1 MFGKDSF
8 FSLILNEAK
17 KDKEEDVEE
26 EDVELE
32 DDAEESEEDVEV
44 EDDIEE
50 PEEDAEVEDDI
61 EEPEEDAEEEIPAE
75 EPTEEPV
82 EEEIPAEEP
91 QTMAEATPE
100 VTTSQETPAD
110 SGGNE
115 MPEETQNAPIEGE
128 ASGPPE
134 GDMGTEGDPMAD
146 DGMGEEGMEGDP
158 MADDGMGEEGMEGDP
173 AASGLETDPI
183 IDNPYIR
190 KAYYDKFKKLIK
202 SNNELLDIIDENK
215 KINVVNDKLEIEY
228 TKLNNYIIEK
238 ISKSNEQINFLIQD
252 GKILDIDIDKLKM
265 IYTKLESKTLILLDM
280 YENLSNKNI

>member
-1 MFGKDSF
+1 M
-8 FSLILNEAK
+8 
-17 KDKEEDVEE
+17 
-26 EDVELE
+26 
-32 DDAEESEEDVEV
+32 
-44 EDDIEE
+44 
-50 PEEDAEVEDDI
+50 
-61 EEPEEDAEEEIPAE
+61 
-75 EPTEEPV
+75 T
-82 EEEIPAEEP
+82 
-91 QTMAEATPE
+91 EATPE
-100 VTTSQETPAD
+100 ATTSQETPAD

-134 GDMGTEGDPMAD
+134 GDM
-146 DGMGEEGMEGDP
+146 GMEGDP

-202 SNNELLDIIDENK
+202 SNNELLDIVDENK
-215 KINVVNDKLEIEY
+215 KINVVDDKLEIEY

>member
-17 KDKEEDVEE
+17 KDKEEDIE
-26 EDVELE
+26 
-32 DDAEESEEDVEV
+32 EEDVEV

-50 PEEDAEVEDDI
+50 PEEDVEVEDDI
-61 EEPEEDAEEEIPAE
+61 EEPEED
-75 EPTEEPV
+75 V
-82 EEEIPAEEP
+82 EEEIPAEDP
-91 QTMAEATPE
+91 QTMTEATPE
-100 VTTSQETPAD
+100 ATTSQETPAD

-128 ASGPPE
+128 AAGPPE
-134 GDMGTEGDPMAD
+134 GDMGMEGDPMAD

-202 SNNELLDIIDENK
+202 NNNELLDIVDENK
-215 KINVVNDKLEIEY
+215 KINVVDDKLEIEY